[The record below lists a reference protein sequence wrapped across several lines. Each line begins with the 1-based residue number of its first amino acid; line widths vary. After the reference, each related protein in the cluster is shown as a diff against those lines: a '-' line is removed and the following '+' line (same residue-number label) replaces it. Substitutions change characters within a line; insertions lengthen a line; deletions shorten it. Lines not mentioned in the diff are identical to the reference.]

1 MSSGLRPDRA
11 VPIFLFLCL
20 FLMAGLPAAWP
31 AQGEPPAKSQ
41 PPAQQ
46 PPPPSD
52 EELRKAVGEP
62 VDPNTYIIGAE
73 DVLRIM
79 VWREPE
85 LSGQYLVRP
94 DGMIT
99 LPLLKQDVKASGLT
113 PKQLEIE
120 ITKAYEEFITK
131 PSVTVSV
138 ATVNS
143 KKYFIIGGVNRP
155 GQYPLVVPTTVL
167 QAIAIA
173 GGLRE
178 FADARNIVI
187 MRGPKRYKFNYR
199 DVIRGRNMVQNI
211 YLESGDIITVPD

>member
-1 MSSGLRPDRA
+1 MLL
-11 VPIFLFLCL
+11 VCL
-20 FLMAGLPAAWP
+20 YLIAGLTAAWP
-31 AQGEPPAKSQ
+31 AQGPPS
-41 PPAQQ
+41 AQQ
-46 PPPPSD
+46 PPTPSAD
-52 EELRKAVGEP
+52 EELRKSVGEP
-62 VDPNTYIIGAE
+62 VDPNTYVIGAE
-73 DVLRIM
+73 DVLRIL

-99 LPLLKQDVKASGLT
+99 LPLLKRDIKAGGLT

-167 QAIAIA
+167 QALAIA

-187 MRGPKRYKFNYR
+187 IRGPKRYKFNYR

>member
-1 MSSGLRPDRA
+1 MA
-11 VPIFLFLCL
+11 TVPLVLFLLLGL
-20 FLMAGLPAAWP
+20 FTGCWAQAEPPSRPQQPP
-31 AQGEPPAKSQ
+31 AQSQ
-41 PPAQQ
+41 PPAS
-46 PPPPSD
+46 PD

-73 DVLRIM
+73 DVLRIL
-79 VWREPE
+79 VWREPD

-99 LPLLKQDVKASGLT
+99 LPLLKHDVKASGLT
-113 PKQLEIE
+113 PKQLELE

-199 DVIRGRNMVQNI
+199 DVIRGRNMAQNI
-211 YLESGDIITVPD
+211 YLENGDVITVPD

>member
-1 MSSGLRPDRA
+1 MSLGLRPLRA
-11 VPIFLFLCL
+11 VSILFAFFCLMLC
-20 FLMAGLPAAWP
+20 LPAAWP
-31 AQGEPPAKSQ
+31 AQGEAAGQNSPPAQ
-41 PPAQQ
+41 QQ
-46 PPPPSD
+46 PPPPTD
-52 EELRKAVGEP
+52 EELRRSVGEP
-62 VDPNTYIIGAE
+62 VDPNTYVIGAE
-73 DVLRIM
+73 DVLRIL

-99 LPLLKQDVKASGLT
+99 LPLLKQDIKAGGLT
-113 PKQLEIE
+113 PKQLEAE

-173 GGLRE
+173 SGLRE
-178 FADARNIVI
+178 FADSRNIVI

-211 YLESGDIITVPD
+211 YLESGDIIMVPD